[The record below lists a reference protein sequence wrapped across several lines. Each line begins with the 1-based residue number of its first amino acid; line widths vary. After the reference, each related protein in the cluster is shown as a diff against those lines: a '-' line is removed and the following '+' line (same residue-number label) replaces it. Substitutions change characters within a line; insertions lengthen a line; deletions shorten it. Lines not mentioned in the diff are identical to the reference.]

1 MSSRGLLKQAL
12 FKLVNLLKESFK
24 AYQSLTKFG
33 IVLFVLVTGLCG
45 YVLGLPAGDGIVFNE
60 VLVFIFGLYAL
71 SAGSL
76 ALNQAQEI
84 SVDKKMKRTSTRP
97 IVCGFFSQAQGLTIS
112 FLLIVLGLGFLV
124 LINPRCFYT
133 GLLTL
138 FLYNGLY
145 TYLWKKKWAFGAV
158 PGAIPGALPPVIG
171 YLAHA
176 GSKLSDPDLFYLF
189 MILFLWQMPHF
200 WILAIKLKDDYAAGG
215 VPVLPVSVG
224 EERTRFHIGL
234 YLFAYLGLAIASP
247 LYVISSLIG
256 SVIIWLTAFVVL
268 MAFVR
273 YLKNNQKWLLFFLG
287 LNLSVLIFCMVPAV
301 TTLKYYL

>member
-1 MSSRGLLKQAL
+1 M
-12 FKLVNLLKESFK
+12 NLLKESFK

-45 YVLGLPAGDGIVFNE
+45 YVLGLPAGNGIVFNE
-60 VLVFIFGLYAL
+60 VIVFVLGLYAL
-71 SAGSL
+71 SSGSL
-76 ALNQAQEI
+76 ALNQAQEL

-97 IVCGFFSQAQGLTIS
+97 IVSGFFSQAQGLTIS
-112 FLLIVLGLGFLV
+112 FLLILLGLVFLV
-124 LINPRCFYT
+124 LINPRCFYM

-171 YLAHA
+171 YLAHE
-176 GSKLSDPDLFYLF
+176 GSKFSDPDLFYLF

-256 SVIIWLTAFVVL
+256 SFIVWATAFVVL
-268 MAFVR
+268 VSFFR
-273 YLKNNQKWLLFFLG
+273 YLKNNAKWLLFFLS
-287 LNLSVLIFCMVPAV
+287 LNLSVLIFCMVPAI
-301 TTLKYYL
+301 TTLRYYV